1 MLRSYEYN
9 TNENDFQQD
18 SDSSC
23 VSLTVEILAK
33 LKKGCFCSL
42 IAVGGCYQLPDN
54 SIGVELRGCPVSP
67 VPAKGSSSLLRVGK
81 HGGWPGDTRWV
92 PRCPAPSPEPRPLPG
107 LQQELLPL
115 HAFSRHLQLS
125 SARPSCCTASQW
137 HSYPKSS
144 EKVSAVAPL
153 RPPGVGMEPACR
165 KQTPSESSSV
175 PPCPFPSHKGRKK
188 VVLLLQKLSRV
199 VGCECVCAFGEGQGQ
214 LLGVKGS
221 SQHGF
226 ASSQH
231 RGCSS
236 TLARSAIRT
245 QNTCSQ
251 TSRVLLGLL

>member
-1 MLRSYEYN
+1 M
-9 TNENDFQQD
+9 
-18 SDSSC
+18 
-23 VSLTVEILAK
+23 
-33 LKKGCFCSL
+33 
-42 IAVGGCYQLPDN
+42 GGCYQLPDN
-54 SIGVELRGCPVSP
+54 TIGVELRGCPVSP
-67 VPAKGSSSLLRVGK
+67 VPAKGSSSLLWVSK

-144 EKVSAVAPL
+144 EKVCSCSLTAT
-153 RPPGVGMEPACR
+153 RCGDGACL
-165 KQTPSESSSV
+165 QEATPSESSSV
-175 PPCPFPSHKGRKK
+175 PPCPFSSHKGMKK

-214 LLGVKGS
+214 LPGVKGS

-236 TLARSAIRT
+236 TLARSAIRM

>member
-81 HGGWPGDTRWV
+81 HGGWPRDMSWV
-92 PRCPAPSPEPRPLPG
+92 PRCPAPSPEPQPLPG

-115 HAFSRHLQLS
+115 HAFSWHLEPS
-125 SARPSCCTASQW
+125 SARPSCCTASRW

-144 EKVSAVAPL
+144 EKSLRLLPYSHQVWGWSLPAGSDTVGELFCPSLPLSFTQREEESGSASAEAQ
-153 RPPGVGMEPACR
+153 PGGGMRMCAC
-165 KQTPSESSSV
+165 
-175 PPCPFPSHKGRKK
+175 
-188 VVLLLQKLSRV
+188 
-199 VGCECVCAFGEGQGQ
+199 
-214 LLGVKGS
+214 
-221 SQHGF
+221 
-226 ASSQH
+226 
-231 RGCSS
+231 
-236 TLARSAIRT
+236 IW
-245 QNTCSQ
+245 
-251 TSRVLLGLL
+251 

>member
-54 SIGVELRGCPVSP
+54 SVGVELRGCPVSP
-67 VPAKGSSSLLRVGK
+67 VPAKGSSSLLWVGK

-92 PRCPAPSPEPRPLPG
+92 PRCPAPSPEPQPLPG

-115 HAFSRHLQLS
+115 HTFSRYLQPS
-125 SARPSCCTASQW
+125 SARPSSCTASQW

-153 RPPGVGMEPACR
+153 RPPGVGWSLPAGSDTVGELFC
-165 KQTPSESSSV
+165 PSLPLSFAQREEESGSASAEAQPGGGMWMCV
-175 PPCPFPSHKGRKK
+175 CIWWG
-188 VVLLLQKLSRV
+188 SRTAP
-199 VGCECVCAFGEGQGQ
+199 GCEGEQP
-214 LLGVKGS
+214 
-221 SQHGF
+221 
-226 ASSQH
+226 
-231 RGCSS
+231 
-236 TLARSAIRT
+236 ARLCQQPAPR
-245 QNTCSQ
+245 
-251 TSRVLLGLL
+251 L